1 DFVIFSD
8 LVIPTPTKY
17 RRAAQKAD
25 LGGIVA
31 VHNDRHGPWTALAF
45 IGAWVLMSGLSLTDP
60 GETPPLAVSPTIL
73 FFFLCLIIYVMMAG
87 ERLIVCLRGIL
98 LGSFASF
105 LLPYAIRY
113 EQIIVGSVVPISGN
127 IRRYHKQT
135 GLPAFL
141 RSVRIAWWSQRGVSL
156 AGPTQAEAGGHLKGG
171 VATSHRTRGGQP
183 WRVRTPAPATEAT
196 AAIARA
202 AGDAGFTELASAT
215 AMAPPRALSGIP
227 SDTPVLLPKVMV
239 PYGH

>member
-1 DFVIFSD
+1 M
-8 LVIPTPTKY
+8 
-17 RRAAQKAD
+17 
-25 LGGIVA
+25 A
-31 VHNDRHGPWTALAF
+31 VHHDRPGPRTVLAF
-45 IGAWVLMSGLSLTDP
+45 IGAWVLMSGLTLIVP
-60 GETPPLAVSPTIL
+60 GETPLLAVAPTIL
-73 FFFLCLIIYVMMAG
+73 FFFMWLIIYVMMAG
-87 ERLIVCLRGIL
+87 ERLVVCQRGIL
-98 LGSFASF
+98 LGSFAPF
-105 LLPYAIRY
+105 LQPYAIRY

-141 RSVRIAWWSQRGVSL
+141 SSVRIAWWSQRGVAL
-156 AGPTQAEAGGHLKGG
+156 AGPTQAEARGHFKGG
-171 VATSHRTRGGQP
+171 VATSHMTRGGHP
-183 WRVRTPAPATEAT
+183 WLIGTRAPAEEAT

-227 SDTPVLLPKVMV
+227 TDNPVQLPEVMV

>member
-1 DFVIFSD
+1 M
-8 LVIPTPTKY
+8 
-17 RRAAQKAD
+17 
-25 LGGIVA
+25 A
-31 VHNDRHGPWTALAF
+31 VHHDRPGPRTVLAF
-45 IGAWVLMSGLSLTDP
+45 IGAWVLMSGLTLIVP
-60 GETPPLAVSPTIL
+60 GETPLLAVAPTIL
-73 FFFLCLIIYVMMAG
+73 FFFMWLIIYVMMAG
-87 ERLIVCLRGIL
+87 ERLIVCQRGIL
-98 LGSFASF
+98 LGSFAPF
-105 LLPYAIRY
+105 LQPYAIRY

-141 RSVRIAWWSQRGVSL
+141 SSVRIAWWSQRGVAL
-156 AGPTQAEAGGHLKGG
+156 AGPTQAEARGHFKGG
-171 VATSHRTRGGQP
+171 VATSHMTRGGHP
-183 WRVRTPAPATEAT
+183 WLIGTRAPAEEAT

-227 SDTPVLLPKVMV
+227 TDNPVQLPEVMV

>member
-1 DFVIFSD
+1 M
-8 LVIPTPTKY
+8 
-17 RRAAQKAD
+17 
-25 LGGIVA
+25 A
-31 VHNDRHGPWTALAF
+31 VHHDRPGPRTVLAF
-45 IGAWVLMSGLSLTDP
+45 IGAWVLMSGLTLIVP
-60 GETPPLAVSPTIL
+60 GETPLLAVAPTIL
-73 FFFLCLIIYVMMAG
+73 FFFMWLIIYVMMAG
-87 ERLIVCLRGIL
+87 ERLIVCQRGIL
-98 LGSFASF
+98 LGSFAPF
-105 LLPYAIRY
+105 LQPYAIRY

-141 RSVRIAWWSQRGVSL
+141 RSVRIAWWSQRGVAL
-156 AGPTQAEAGGHLKGG
+156 AGPTQAEARGHFKGG
-171 VATSHRTRGGQP
+171 VATSHMTRGGHP
-183 WRVRTPAPATEAT
+183 WLIGTRAPAEEAT

-227 SDTPVLLPKVMV
+227 SDTPVQLPKVMV

>member
-1 DFVIFSD
+1 M
-8 LVIPTPTKY
+8 
-17 RRAAQKAD
+17 
-25 LGGIVA
+25 A
-31 VHNDRHGPWTALAF
+31 VHHDRPGPRPGLAF
-45 IGAWVLMSGLSLTDP
+45 IGAWVLMSGLTLIVP
-60 GETPPLAVSPTIL
+60 GETPLLAVAPTIL
-73 FFFLCLIIYVMMAG
+73 FFFMWLIIYVMMAG
-87 ERLIVCLRGIL
+87 ERLIVCQRGIL
-98 LGSFASF
+98 LGSFAPF
-105 LLPYAIRY
+105 LQPYAIRY

-141 RSVRIAWWSQRGVSL
+141 RSVRIAWWSQRGVAL
-156 AGPTQAEAGGHLKGG
+156 AGPTQAEARGHFKGG
-171 VATSHRTRGGQP
+171 VATSHMTRGGHP
-183 WRVRTPAPATEAT
+183 WLIGTRALAEEAT

-227 SDTPVLLPKVMV
+227 SDTPVQLPKVMV

>member
-1 DFVIFSD
+1 M
-8 LVIPTPTKY
+8 
-17 RRAAQKAD
+17 
-25 LGGIVA
+25 A
-31 VHNDRHGPWTALAF
+31 VHHDRPGPRTVLAF
-45 IGAWVLMSGLSLTDP
+45 IGAWVLMSGLTLIVP
-60 GETPPLAVSPTIL
+60 GETPLLAVAPTIL
-73 FFFLCLIIYVMMAG
+73 FFFMWLIIYVMMAG
-87 ERLIVCLRGIL
+87 ERLIVCQRGIL
-98 LGSFASF
+98 LGSFAPF
-105 LLPYAIRY
+105 LQPYAIRY

-141 RSVRIAWWSQRGVSL
+141 RSVRIAWWSQRGVAL
-156 AGPTQAEAGGHLKGG
+156 AGPTQAEARGHLKGG
-171 VATSHRTRGGQP
+171 VATSHMTRGGHP
-183 WRVRTPAPATEAT
+183 WLIGTRAPAEEAT

-227 SDTPVLLPKVMV
+227 TDNPVQLPEVMV

>member
-1 DFVIFSD
+1 MILSDF
-8 LVIPTPTKY
+8 VIPTPTKY
-17 RRAAQKAD
+17 RRAAQKAN

-31 VHNDRHGPWTALAF
+31 VHHDRPGPRTILAF
-45 IGAWVLMSGLSLTDP
+45 IAAWILMSGLTLIVP
-60 GETPPLAVSPTIL
+60 GETPLLAVAPTIL
-73 FFFLCLIIYVMMAG
+73 FFFMWLIIYVMMAG
-87 ERLIVCLRGIL
+87 ERLIVCQRGIL
-98 LGSFASF
+98 LGSFAPF
-105 LLPYAIRY
+105 LQPYAIRY

-141 RSVRIAWWSQRGVSL
+141 SSVRIAWWSQRGVSL
-156 AGPTQAEAGGHLKGG
+156 AGPTQAEARGHLKGDI
-171 VATSHRTRGGQP
+171 ATSHMTRGGHP
-183 WRVRTPAPATEAT
+183 WLIGTRAPAEEAT

-227 SDTPVLLPKVMV
+227 SDTPVQLPKVTV

>member
-1 DFVIFSD
+1 M
-8 LVIPTPTKY
+8 
-17 RRAAQKAD
+17 
-25 LGGIVA
+25 A
-31 VHNDRHGPWTALAF
+31 VHHDRPGPRTVLAF
-45 IGAWVLMSGLSLTDP
+45 IGAWVLMSGLTLIVP
-60 GETPPLAVSPTIL
+60 GETPLLAVAPTIL
-73 FFFLCLIIYVMMAG
+73 FFFMWLIIYVMMAG
-87 ERLIVCLRGIL
+87 ERLIVCQRGIL
-98 LGSFASF
+98 LGSFAPF
-105 LLPYAIRY
+105 LQPYAIRY

-141 RSVRIAWWSQRGVSL
+141 SSVRIAWWSQRGVAL
-156 AGPTQAEAGGHLKGG
+156 AGPTQAEARGHLKGG
-171 VATSHRTRGGQP
+171 VATSHMTRGGHP
-183 WRVRTPAPATEAT
+183 WLIGTRAPAEEAT

-227 SDTPVLLPKVMV
+227 TDNPVQLPEVMV

>member
-1 DFVIFSD
+1 M
-8 LVIPTPTKY
+8 
-17 RRAAQKAD
+17 
-25 LGGIVA
+25 A
-31 VHNDRHGPWTALAF
+31 VHHDRPGPRTVLAF
-45 IGAWVLMSGLSLTDP
+45 IGAWVLMSGLTLIVP
-60 GETPPLAVSPTIL
+60 GETPLLAVAPTIL
-73 FFFLCLIIYVMMAG
+73 FFFMWLIIYVMMAG
-87 ERLIVCLRGIL
+87 ERLIVCQRGIL
-98 LGSFASF
+98 LGSFAPF
-105 LLPYAIRY
+105 LQPYAIRY

-141 RSVRIAWWSQRGVSL
+141 RSVRIAWWSQRGVAL
-156 AGPTQAEAGGHLKGG
+156 AGPTQAEARGHFKGG
-171 VATSHRTRGGQP
+171 VATSHMTRGGHP
-183 WRVRTPAPATEAT
+183 WLIGTRALAEEAT

-227 SDTPVLLPKVMV
+227 SDTPVQLPKVMV

>member
-1 DFVIFSD
+1 MTP
-8 LVIPTPTKY
+8 IPAKY
-17 RRAAQKAD
+17 RRAARKAD
-25 LGGIVA
+25 LGGIMA
-31 VHNDRHGPWTALAF
+31 VHHDRPGPRTVLAF
-45 IGAWVLMSGLSLTDP
+45 IGAWVLMSGLTLIVP
-60 GETPPLAVSPTIL
+60 GETPLLAVAPTIL
-73 FFFLCLIIYVMMAG
+73 FFFMWLIIYTMMAG
-87 ERLIVCLRGIL
+87 ERLVVCQRGIL
-98 LGSFASF
+98 LGSFAPF
-105 LLPYAIRY
+105 LRPYAIRY

-141 RSVRIAWWSQRGVSL
+141 SSVRIAWWSQRGVSL
-156 AGPTQAEAGGHLKGG
+156 AGPTQAEARAHLKGG
-171 VATSHRTRGGQP
+171 VATSHMTRGGHP
-183 WRVRTPAPATEAT
+183 WLIGTRAPAEEAT

-227 SDTPVLLPKVMV
+227 TDNPVQLPEVMV

>member
-1 DFVIFSD
+1 MIFSD

-31 VHNDRHGPWTALAF
+31 VHHDRPGPRTVLAF
-45 IGAWVLMSGLSLTDP
+45 IGAWVLMSGLTLIVP
-60 GETPPLAVSPTIL
+60 GETPLLAVAPTIL
-73 FFFLCLIIYVMMAG
+73 FFFMWLIIYVMMAG
-87 ERLIVCLRGIL
+87 ERLIVCQRGIL
-98 LGSFASF
+98 LGSFAPF
-105 LLPYAIRY
+105 LQPYAIRY

-156 AGPTQAEAGGHLKGG
+156 AGPTQAESRGHLKGG
-171 VATSHRTRGGQP
+171 VATSHMTRGGHP
-183 WRVRTPAPATEAT
+183 WLIGTRAPAEEAT

-239 PYGH
+239 PYGR